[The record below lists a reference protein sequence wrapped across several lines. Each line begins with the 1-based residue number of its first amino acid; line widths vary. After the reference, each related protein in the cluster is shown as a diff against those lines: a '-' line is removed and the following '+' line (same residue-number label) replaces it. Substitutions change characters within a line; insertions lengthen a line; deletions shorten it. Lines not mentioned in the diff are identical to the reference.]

1 MTTKKIELMKQIPRE
16 TIDEIRSRNDIVDVI
31 GSYLSLKS
39 AGSRFKAL
47 CPFHKEKTPSFTV
60 SPDRQIYHCF
70 GCDAGG
76 DVIRFVQEYEKVDFM
91 VALQML
97 ADRVGME
104 LNFEDGDGKSS
115 NKRELFRIHEGV
127 AQLYSRILQEHESGE
142 AGRAYLATRNLKPE
156 TVSAFQIGFAPDR
169 FDALEKW
176 AAQQNISIEL
186 MEQAGLMARSE
197 RGSVYDRFRKRL
209 MFPIHDE
216 AGRVIGFS
224 GRLIDPNDKGGKYVN
239 SPETPLF
246 RKSRV
251 LFGIDKARRA
261 MADKRTAIVVEG
273 QLDAIRCHEAGIDN
287 VVASQGTALT
297 SDHARM
303 IRRYADEVVLV
314 LDADAAGQK
323 AALRSSEAFIA
334 EELSVRVASLPA
346 GEDPDSLIL
355 TQGADVL
362 RARVSAAVSAL
373 DFLIDFSA
381 KTEDLSGEA
390 GLLRTSRAVQAL
402 IACAPGAIQ
411 RDRMVQRASERLG
424 LSPAALRRDMAR
436 RQQSRPA
443 PRQAAA
449 AAEEPSAPAPASHPA
464 AEVALAQLLCLH
476 PEEVF
481 PVVADHLPLEYI
493 TDSDCRLLVEL
504 LLDDPANLT
513 ENISEDRTAVQRLAV
528 RIQMEDTRLQGK
540 DASPAGAA
548 QDIVM
553 VLWRSALKAQR
564 RRTEQLERRAEITMQ
579 LKQLDMG
586 WTHSREFLVVG

>member
-1 MTTKKIELMKQIPRE
+1 MKQIPRE
-16 TIDEIRSRNDIVDVI
+16 TIDEIRSRNDIADVI
-31 GSYLSLKS
+31 GSYLSLKN

-47 CPFHKEKTPSFTV
+47 CPFHKEKTPSFTI
-60 SPDRQIYHCF
+60 SPERQIYHCF

-76 DVIRFVQEYEKVDFM
+76 DVISFVQEYEKVDFM

-115 NKRELFRIHEGV
+115 NKRELFKIHEGV
-127 AQLYSRILQEHESGE
+127 AQLYHRILQEHSEGE
-142 AGRAYLATRNLKPE
+142 AGRAYLATRGLKPE
-156 TVSAFQIGFAPDR
+156 TVEAFQIGFAPDR

-176 AAQQNISIEL
+176 SSQQRISIDL

-209 MFPIHDE
+209 MFPILDE

-251 LFGIDKARRA
+251 LFGINKARRA

-273 QLDAIRCHEAGIDN
+273 QLDCIRCHEAGIAN

-303 IRRYADEVVLV
+303 IRRYADEVILV

-334 EELSVRVASLPA
+334 EELSVRVASLPS
-346 GEDPDSLIL
+346 GEDPDSLICS
-355 TQGADVL
+355 QGAEALFAKVN
-362 RARVSAAVSAL
+362 AAVSAL
-373 DFLIDFSA
+373 DFLIDSFA
-381 KTEDLSGEA
+381 KIEDLRTET
-390 GLLRTSRAVQAL
+390 GLMRTSRAVQGL

-411 RDRMVQRASERLG
+411 RDRMIQRAAERLG
-424 LSPAALRRDMAR
+424 LSQAALRRDMAR
-436 RQQSRPA
+436 RPKRAALRPPA
-443 PRQAAA
+443 EDEVAAA
-449 AAEEPSAPAPASHPA
+449 SSAVRHPP
-464 AEVALAQLLCLH
+464 AEVALIQLLYLY
-476 PEEVF
+476 PAEVF
-481 PVVADHLPLEYI
+481 PVVADHLPPEYL
-493 TDSDCRLLVEL
+493 TDADCRQIFEL
-504 LLDDPANLT
+504 LLDQPEDLMARLPVDRPELRQLAVLIQMKDSRIGKAYEPTEAAKGYVMSFWKRELEAKRKHTDRVEERVLLT
-513 ENISEDRTAVQRLAV
+513 LQVRQLNQGWEHAVQF
-528 RIQMEDTRLQGK
+528 
-540 DASPAGAA
+540 
-548 QDIVM
+548 M
-553 VLWRSALKAQR
+553 V
-564 RRTEQLERRAEITMQ
+564 
-579 LKQLDMG
+579 
-586 WTHSREFLVVG
+586 V

>member
-1 MTTKKIELMKQIPRE
+1 MKQIPRE
-16 TIDEIRSRNDIVDVI
+16 TIDEIRSRNDIADVI
-31 GSYLSLKS
+31 GSYLSLKN

-76 DVIRFVQEYEKVDFM
+76 DVIRFVQEYEKVDFLT
-91 VALQML
+91 ALQML

-104 LNFEDGDGKSS
+104 LSFEEGDGKSS
-115 NKRELFRIHEGV
+115 NKRELFKIHEGV
-127 AQLYSRILQEHESGE
+127 AQLYHRILLDHPDGE
-142 AGRAYLATRNLKPE
+142 AGRAYLATRRLKPE
-156 TVSAFQIGFAPDR
+156 TVEAFQIGFAPDR

-176 AAQQNISIEL
+176 AAQQKISFEL

-209 MFPIHDE
+209 MFPILDE

-224 GRLIDPNDKGGKYVN
+224 GRLIDPDDKGGKYVN

-273 QLDAIRCHEAGIDN
+273 QLDCIRCHEAGIPH

-303 IRRYADEVVLV
+303 IRRYVDEVILV

-346 GEDPDSLIL
+346 GEDPDSLIRS
-355 TQGADVL
+355 QGAEVFL
-362 RARVSAAVSAL
+362 ATVRQAVSAL
-373 DFLIDFSA
+373 DFLIDCSA
-381 KTEDLSGEA
+381 KTEDLNREA
-390 GLLRTSRAVQAL
+390 GLLRTSRAVQGL
-402 IACAPGAIQ
+402 IRCAPGAIQ
-411 RDRMVQRASERLG
+411 RDRMVQSASQRLG
-424 LSPAALRRDMAR
+424 LSAAALRRDMAR
-436 RQQSRPA
+436 SRKRPSA
-443 PRQAAA
+443 VQRQAA
-449 AAEEPSAPAPASHPA
+449 ETEGAPAPPKISHPP
-464 AEVALAQLLCLH
+464 AEVALAQLLCLYH
-476 PEEVF
+476 EKVL
-481 PVVADHLPLEYI
+481 PVVADHLPLEHI
-493 TDSDCRLLVEL
+493 TDPDCRFLVDV
-504 LLDDPANLT
+504 LLDDPARLM
-513 ENISEDRTAVQRLAV
+513 ERIPADRPELQQLAVQ
-528 RIQMEDTRLQGK
+528 IQMK
-540 DASPAGAA
+540 DSRIGAA
-548 QDIVM
+548 YDPSEAAQQYVM
-553 VLWRSALKAQR
+553 SLWKQALKKKCR
-564 RRTEQLERRAEITMQ
+564 QLGPGPESARIKLEK
-579 LKQLDMG
+579 LKSLDKG
-586 WTHSREFLVVG
+586 WAYCVGFMVV